1 MKPITLYTDIKEKC
15 LYLTKTEETLTM
27 ASQQF
32 VHVWIDFKT
41 KKEISWKS
49 FVGEC
54 ASRAYVPYV
63 PTGLTW
69 IRALRAHVRY
79 VPASLYSIHAFIFLR
94 ALRAFIFIRAL
105 HAFIFYVA
113 YVISLFYVPYVT
125 SFFTCL
131 RYPHFFVPGVPSF
144 FDMPFFPY
152 SFFLR
157 LTKPK

>member
-1 MKPITLYTDIKEKC
+1 
-15 LYLTKTEETLTM
+15 M

-41 KKEISWKS
+41 KKEIFWRS

-54 ASRAYVPYV
+54 AALRASRAYVPYV

-79 VPASLYSIHAFIFLR
+79 VPASLYSVHAFIFLR

-131 RYPHFFVPGVPSF
+131 RYPHFLCLACLHFLTCHF
-144 FDMPFFPY
+144 FRIHF
-152 SFFLR
+152 SLVWQSQSKI
-157 LTKPK
+157 T